1 MVTGFC
7 ARKGAFLPL
16 EPPFIGVPFADGLH
30 NVRAAGQ
37 AKGVNLQPD
46 RGLERRRVHG
56 NLRKCVEAAGMA
68 WEGRMHSGLDDA
80 RNTARLAA
88 ALLAG
93 GAALT
98 VTGFFPG
105 CDPGGLRQ
113 RTLFPD
119 RSGSCALLTSYLR
132 LYTCALNWLK
142 RRVLKKHRVTDT
154 TGKWNGKCECGVK
167 ARLCTVR
174 RPCANLGRQFWGC
187 GTWTQL
193 QGKGG
198 CTFLKWIDEVIA

>member
-1 MVTGFC
+1 MVTRFC

-16 EPPFIGVPFADGLH
+16 EPTFVGVPFAYGLH
-30 NVRAAGQ
+30 DMRAAGQ
-37 AKGVNLQPD
+37 TRGINLHFD

-56 NLRKCVEAAGMA
+56 NLRKCVEAAGVA

-119 RSGSCALLTSYLR
+119 RSGSCPLLSS
-132 LYTCALNWLK
+132 C
-142 RRVLKKHRVTDT
+142 
-154 TGKWNGKCECGVK
+154 
-167 ARLCTVR
+167 LC
-174 RPCANLGRQFWGC
+174 L
-187 GTWTQL
+187 
-193 QGKGG
+193 
-198 CTFLKWIDEVIA
+198 